1 MKIYAFL
8 PFHNIYLT
16 QKRFYDRMEKKLHRE
31 RVTFMIQKRNIAVV
45 YPSVT
50 RYLRDLRSVLAGMS
64 RQ

>member
-16 QKRFYDRMEKKLHRE
+16 QKHFYDRMEKKLHRRGDVYDSE
-31 RVTFMIQKRNIAVV
+31 KKHCSV